1 MKDNNRWKRTIAVW
15 GSIAALAATGQVG
28 PLATMA
34 SEGGGASSAALA
46 LYQRTQ
52 QSFPDLSQ
60 QEATALWQQVPSNLE
75 TQQDFYATGA
85 KTCQNTSDPNRQA
98 WLVLAATDK
107 NDGNRDHAEAFVR
120 GLIAN
125 CPQTGLQAA
134 QKLRTYSQTL

>member
-1 MKDNNRWKRTIAVW
+1 MNGNNRWKHAIAAW
-15 GSIAALAATGQVG
+15 GSIVALAAIGQVY
-28 PLATMA
+28 PLAAMA
-34 SEGGGASSAALA
+34 SEGNGASSAVA

-60 QEATALWQQVPSNLE
+60 QDAIALWHRVPNNLE
-75 TQQDFYATGA
+75 TQQDFYKTGTQA
-85 KTCQNTSDPNRQA
+85 CQNTSDPNRQA

-107 NDGNRDHAEAFVR
+107 NDGNRDRAEAFVR

-125 CPQTGLQAA
+125 CPKTGLQAA